1 MADTREPMTSSPI
14 TDEKLNG
21 LWLHRHDFTEAEW
34 AEIAP
39 ILLGTLVAMRSSAP
53 PVMEMEEMVRWREG
67 GTIFDA
73 LCRVRCRNAA
83 DFSGKLTA
91 RESEVY
97 DKAVLACFAEIE
109 KALSTPLVTGR
120 E

>member
-1 MADTREPMTSSPI
+1 MTSSPI

-53 PVMEMEEMVRWREG
+53 AVMGMEEMVERLMQRLKREAANRNSAYDRFG
-67 GTIFDA
+67 MDNTPQSVDPELFA
-73 LCRVRCRNAA
+73 LL
-83 DFSGKLTA
+83 D
-91 RESEVY
+91 
-97 DKAVLACFAEIE
+97 
-109 KALSTPLVTGR
+109 ALSTPLVTGR

>member
-1 MADTREPMTSSPI
+1 MTRGAAISSPI

-53 PVMEMEEMVRWREG
+53 PVMGMEEMVERDDLRLG
-67 GTIFDA
+67 
-73 LCRVRCRNAA
+73 LSQVRYILRSVA
-83 DFSGKLTA
+83 SGDDQRA
-91 RESEVY
+91 IAP
-97 DKAVLACFAEIE
+97 KAVEIIE
-109 KALSTPLVTGR
+109 AAIAALSPPLVTGR

>member
-1 MADTREPMTSSPI
+1 MTSSPI

-53 PVMEMEEMVRWREG
+53 AVMGMEEVAQRLEALAYG
-67 GTIFDA
+67 DLAAGETDDA
-73 LCRVRCRNAA
+73 SVALLAA
-83 DFSGKLTA
+83 A
-91 RESEVY
+91 N
-97 DKAVLACFAEIE
+97 VLRDRI
-109 KALSTPLVTGR
+109 STPLVTGR